1 MSHVVVAPCAMKGA
15 LSAREIA
22 RIVTDAFAR
31 TAPHIETRA
40 LPIADGG
47 EGTIDALR
55 DTGRVVRVPT
65 QDLLGRA
72 CEAPVLFSHDGTRA
86 LIECASVLG
95 LPLVDEDARDPRR
108 YGSGALAPLI
118 ALSIARGARHIALA
132 IGGTATVDGGLGLL
146 SALGARVTRADGAR
160 VAPAGIGLLGDIAHV
175 DLAPARAALAGAT
188 LTALVDVRAPLHGPR
203 GARLFM
209 EQKGADAA
217 LADDLDDGLARLAQ
231 AIDRE
236 DLARAAGAGAG
247 GGLGF
252 ATLLLADRLPHAVL
266 TSGAEHVLAT
276 LDVDRHLAG
285 ASLVVTA
292 EGRLDGQTADGK
304 ALSALAARAAKSG
317 VPVCALVGER
327 ASDAPRIPGLTS
339 VFSIARGPMTR
350 DAMLREAAALVD
362 ESARE
367 VAALHAH
374 ALPRGGAP

>member
-15 LSAREIA
+15 LSARAIA
-22 RIVTDAFAR
+22 DIVCAAFAQV
-31 TAPHIETRA
+31 APDVETRS

-65 QDLLGRA
+65 QDLKGRA
-72 CEAPVLFSHDGTRA
+72 CEAPVLFSDDGTRA
-86 LIECASVLG
+86 LIECASVIG
-95 LPLVDEDARDPRR
+95 LPLVDEAARDPRR

-118 ALSIARGARHIALA
+118 AFAIARGARHVALA

-146 SALGARVTRADGAR
+146 SALGARVVRADGAR
-160 VAPAGIGLLGDIAHV
+160 VPPAGVGLLGDIAHV
-175 DLAPARAALAGAT
+175 DLAPARARLAAVT
-188 LTALVDVRAPLHGPR
+188 LTALVDVRVPLTGAR

-209 EQKGADAA
+209 EQKGVDAA
-217 LADDLDDGLARLAQ
+217 LADDLDDGLARFAR
-231 AIDRE
+231 AIERD

-252 ATLLLADRLPHAVL
+252 AALLLANRLPHAVL
-266 TSGAEHVLAT
+266 TSGAEHVLST

-292 EGRLDGQTADGK
+292 EGRFDGQTAEGK
-304 ALSALAARAAKSG
+304 ALSALAARASKAG

-327 ASDAPRIPGLTS
+327 VEGAPRIPGLTT
-339 VFSIARGPMTR
+339 VLSIARGPMSR
-350 DAMLREAAALVD
+350 ADMLRDAAALVD

-367 VAALHAH
+367 LAALHAH
-374 ALPRGGAP
+374 ARTREDHA